1 VTIVSTHQPA
11 EMILQPPTMLR
22 KELVRDLSPRLLAE
36 LEAIR
41 TRYHVSPGEL
51 LFSRGERASR
61 VIEIATGTVKLW
73 LDRPQQDTVLLRLVR
88 PGELLGVREA
98 VIGRG
103 YGVNASAVSAVEY
116 FTMPRKGL
124 LDLMHK
130 HFELG
135 FNVTKLLSSEL
146 SSAHETLRG
155 MVADAAPVVKD
166 RRHSQ
171 A

>member
-1 VTIVSTHQPA
+1 
-11 EMILQPPTMLR
+11 MILQPPTMLR
-22 KELVRDLSPRLLAE
+22 KELVRDLSPHMLAE

-61 VIEIATGTVKLW
+61 VFEIATGTAKLW
-73 LDRPQQDTVLLRLVR
+73 LDRPQQETVLLRLVR
-88 PGELLGVREA
+88 PGELLGLREA

-116 FTMPRKGL
+116 FSVPRKGF

-135 FNVTKLLSSEL
+135 FNVTKLLSTEL
-146 SSAHETLRG
+146 MSAHEILRD
-155 MVADAAPVVKD
+155 MVSEAVPISKD
-166 RRHSQ
+166 HRYPS

>member
-1 VTIVSTHQPA
+1 
-11 EMILQPPTMLR
+11 MLR
-22 KELVRDLSPRLLAE
+22 KEMVRDLSPRVLGE

-61 VIEIATGTVKLW
+61 VIEISTGTAKLW

-88 PGELLGVREA
+88 PGELLGLRE
-98 VIGRG
+98 VVTGKG
-103 YGVNASAVSAVEY
+103 YSVNLSAVSAVEY
-116 FTMPRKGL
+116 FSVPRKSL
-124 LDLMHK
+124 LELMHK

-135 FNVTKLLSSEL
+135 FNVAKMLSTEL
-146 SSAHETLRG
+146 SSAHETLRA
-155 MVADAAPVVKD
+155 MVADAPPVPRD
-166 RRHSQ
+166 RRREPF